1 MKAKYLLLSS
11 AALLSVLG
19 LSGYAPKAKSNFPV
33 DILRASDWSDF
44 VEGEHDYGSSYR
56 VPTMTYTIDGVSYPA
71 SVIVTF
77 PDGSQSAE
85 PDVLLDQAGVYSLE
99 YSVKVGE
106 SVHNITKKI
115 QVGFPQVYVGNHEK
129 SSLKYISAEESQ
141 ALGAKGTAGIYVQ
154 LGSGD
159 TLNFSKPIYLDE
171 MNDATTLLK
180 GYIAPSNKGSV
191 DFGQLFIK
199 LTDADDPNK
208 FVIVCYYSH
217 IETNSNGQ
225 TVHSSSVMA
234 KSDAQS
240 YFAGWH
246 QSQGLHTN
254 DNWGL
259 WSGVA
264 FDGYMKDKSGYK
276 DYIDEALFVFGFDHE
291 SKTAYGTGF
300 GKGATL
306 DMVLDLDD
314 VPNNVSTAWSGFTS
328 NRAYMSVY
336 ADSYSSASANFVIS
350 EIAGVSSSDLA
361 KNSFV
366 DDEGPE
372 ITIESGFESLTN
384 GVTGYY
390 YPIPKATAYDQVSKE
405 CQVITEVFY
414 NYFSD
419 DRTNVK
425 IQNGKFHMEK
435 QGTYTI
441 CFTSYDKA
449 GNKTQKLHTISV
461 FDALDEMDFAL
472 PTHQESLDVGEFVA
486 VDRKIEVSGGI
497 GAKTLEVY
505 YEVDGTRHLVEGNG
519 FRLEELKT
527 YNVIYKAID
536 VIGQSKE
543 KSYSISVTDGHRPIL
558 EKEISYPKYFISGGY
573 YEFPTEKVYLY
584 ENGKLLE
591 KTPTLEVS
599 DSNGT
604 KEYHA
609 GEEIN
614 PVANL
619 NGQKTT
625 IKTKYGDT
633 LLQTDE
639 IYTVNS
645 LGTEQ
650 SARAINLSNYFV
662 SENLKKELTSEDGML
677 LTTASESGASFDF
690 ATPFLLDSFTLS
702 IKSLL
707 GFSSG
712 SGLKIRL
719 TDYLDP
725 SRQIEAALL
734 LKGETTYFQ
743 VGEKMTPFVNNNIN
757 VDGNAYDLSY
767 EDGVFSCG
775 SFALEVKRLV
785 SGASFEGFLS
795 KKAYLTLEFFDA
807 PRGARLNFLTLCQSG
822 FSSKTARDRVSPVV
836 EMDDDYGGSKD
847 IGSLY
852 HIDPAYSFDVFSP
865 NVRFTLNV
873 LSPSGEYMTATDGS
887 LLKDADPTRGYDI
900 ALNEYGQYYFTLSTI
915 EDPRF
920 LSNGTELT
928 ISYYVT
934 VYDNE
939 APKIS
944 FSSGMATSAKVG
956 ESVLLPQFE
965 VSDNLTDKE
974 EIIVQRVMLSPSG
987 VYHYLDASYNAYTFK
1002 EAGQYRYIIHVI
1014 DKAGNISTKTFLIDV
1029 SEA

>member
-1 MKAKYLLLSS
+1 MKAKHLLLSS
-11 AALLSVLG
+11 AALLSVFG
-19 LSGYAPKAKSNFPV
+19 LSGCVPKTNQNLPV

-44 VEGEHDYGSSYR
+44 VEGEHDYGSSYH

-77 PDGSQSAE
+77 PDGNQSAE
-85 PDVLLDQAGVYSLE
+85 PDVLLNQAGVYTFE

-106 SVHNITKKI
+106 KVHNITKQI
-115 QVGFPQVYVGNHEK
+115 QVGFPQVYVENHEK
-129 SSLKYISAEESQ
+129 SSLKYISAEESK
-141 ALGAKGTAGIYVQ
+141 ALGAAGTGGIYVQ

-171 MNDATTLLK
+171 MNDSTALLK
-180 GYIAPSNKGSV
+180 GYITPSNKGSV

-217 IETNSNGQ
+217 IETNADGR
-225 TVHSSSVMA
+225 TAHSSSVMA

-254 DNWGL
+254 DTWGL
-259 WSGVA
+259 WSGVS
-264 FDGYMKDKSGYK
+264 FDGYMKDKAGYK
-276 DYIDEALFVFGFDHE
+276 DYTDEALFVFGFDHS

-300 GKGATL
+300 GKGSTL

-314 VPNNVSTAWSGFTS
+314 VPNSVSSPWSGFTS

-336 ADSYSSASANFVIS
+336 AESYSGSTANFVIS

-366 DDEGPE
+366 DSEGPE
-372 ITIESGFESLTN
+372 ITIEGDYESLTN
-384 GVTGYY
+384 GVAGYY
-390 YPIPKATAYDQVSKE
+390 YPIPKATSYDQVSKE
-405 CQVITEVFY
+405 CPVTAEVFY

-425 IQNGKFHMEK
+425 IQDGKFFMEK

-449 GNKTQKLHTISV
+449 GNKAQKLHTISV
-461 FDALDEMDFAL
+461 FDALEEISFSL
-472 PTHQESLDVGEFVA
+472 PPHLESQYVGEYVA
-486 VDRKIEVSGGI
+486 IDKKVEISGGV
-497 GAKTLEVY
+497 GSKRVEVY
-505 YEVDGTRHLVEGNG
+505 YEVDGKRHLVEGNG
-519 FRLEELKT
+519 FRIEELKA
-527 YNVIYKAID
+527 YKVIYKAVD
-536 VIGQSKE
+536 AIGQSVE
-543 KSYSISVTDGHRPIL
+543 KSYDIAVTDGHKPIL
-558 EKEISYPKYFISGGY
+558 EKEICYPKYFISGGY
-573 YEFPTEKVYLY
+573 YEFPSEKVYLY

-591 KTPTLEVS
+591 KVPTLEVS

-614 PVANL
+614 PVVNL
-619 NGQKTT
+619 NGQKVT
-625 IKTKYGDT
+625 IKTKYGET
-633 LLQTDE
+633 TLQTDE
-639 IYTVNS
+639 VYTVLNI
-645 LGTEQ
+645 GTEQ

-662 SENLKKELTSEDGML
+662 SENLKKELTSDDGMKL
-677 LTTASESGASFDF
+677 ISSSLDAAYFDF

-702 IKSLL
+702 IKSLM
-707 GFSSG
+707 GFADG
-712 SGLKIRL
+712 SGIKIRL
-719 TDYLDP
+719 TDYADHTK
-725 SRQIEAALL
+725 QIEAAIF

-743 VGEKMTPFVNNNIN
+743 VGDKAASFVNNDIN
-757 VDGNAYDLSY
+757 AGDNAYDISY
-767 EDGVFSCG
+767 EDGSFSCG
-775 SFALEVKRLV
+775 SLSLPV
-785 SGASFEGFLS
+785 SKTLDGEQFDGFTS
-795 KKAYLTLEFFDA
+795 KKAYLTLAFDNA
-807 PRGARLNFLTLCQSG
+807 PVGASLNVITLCQAG
-822 FSSKTARDRVSPVV
+822 FSSKTARDRVSPLVQ
-836 EMDDDYGGSKD
+836 MDDNYGGSKD
-847 IGSLY
+847 INSLY
-852 HIDPAYSFDVFSP
+852 HIAPASSFDVFSP
-865 NVRFTLNV
+865 NVLFKLSV
-873 LSPSGEYMTATDGS
+873 LSPSGEYMTATDGT
-887 LLKDADPTRGYDI
+887 LLKEADPNKGYDI
-900 ALNEYGQYYFTLSTI
+900 LLNEYGQYYFTLSTI

-934 VYDNE
+934 VYDDL
-939 APKIS
+939 APNIT
-944 FSSGMATSAKVG
+944 FSSGMASTAKVG

-965 VSDNLTDKE
+965 VSDNLTSKE
-974 EIIVQRVMLSPSG
+974 DIVVQRVMLSPSG
-987 VYHYLDASYNAYTFK
+987 IYHYLDSSYNAYTFK
-1002 EAGQYRYIIHVI
+1002 EAGEYRFIIHVI
-1014 DKAGNISTKTFLIDV
+1014 DKAGNIVTKTFLIDV